1 MSTFGEDLKGNNASI
16 VDMKEYIEANK
27 ESIDEANQFIEQLKK
42 DTEGYEPNLVTS
54 DNIGSEE
61 SDDVEPVKM
70 NVLVDPETGEHKI
83 IGRAGEELKY
93 DFAGVIKQINDG
105 DPDILTSKPFT
116 EEEIISYLK
125 SADDDTLVEEL
136 APDVDI
142 SAQALR
148 DLLDIVNRKI
158 KGEKF
163 NAYKESPD
171 EVKKLVDSYIAE
183 GMGTMMIANAKMLSS
198 ARNRIAH
205 SLLDEF
211 IHNIKMD
218 RAKTDFAKE
227 LENIYNNSSVM
238 TAEGGL
244 EYIDERNA
252 AYREAAN
259 SIEDEG
265 KRERLNA
272 ILDRIEEARNL
283 TELKEFAKTCKIK
296 RYDIERPD
304 KRVYAGFLSKYKDSV
319 NNIYDIAIA
328 ETVLTRHLAP
338 LGYDKIDVIMLLIA
352 FCRQCQNYSVD
363 NVLEHAYMYY
373 FLYYCVMLDGD
384 KSDKFKNNLIE
395 VIKNVNERN
404 KF

>member
-1 MSTFGEDLKGNNASI
+1 
-16 VDMKEYIEANK
+16 
-27 ESIDEANQFIEQLKK
+27 
-42 DTEGYEPNLVTS
+42 
-54 DNIGSEE
+54 
-61 SDDVEPVKM
+61 
-70 NVLVDPETGEHKI
+70 
-83 IGRAGEELKY
+83 
-93 DFAGVIKQINDG
+93 
-105 DPDILTSKPFT
+105 
-116 EEEIISYLK
+116 
-125 SADDDTLVEEL
+125 
-136 APDVDI
+136 
-142 SAQALR
+142 
-148 DLLDIVNRKI
+148 
-158 KGEKF
+158 
-163 NAYKESPD
+163 
-171 EVKKLVDSYIAE
+171 
-183 GMGTMMIANAKMLSS
+183 
-198 ARNRIAH
+198 
-205 SLLDEF
+205 
-211 IHNIKMD
+211 
-218 RAKTDFAKE
+218 
-227 LENIYNNSSVM
+227 M

-304 KRVYAGFLSKYKDSV
+304 KRVYAGFLSKYRDSV
-319 NNIYDIAIA
+319 NNIYDITIA

-352 FCRQCQNYSVD
+352 FCRQCQSYSVD

-384 KSDKFKNNLIE
+384 KSDKFRNNLID

>member
-1 MSTFGEDLKGNNASI
+1 MNNFGDNLKTEDSNVS
-16 VDMKEYIEANK
+16 DMKEFIEANK
-27 ESIDEANQFIEQLKK
+27 ESLQEENEFIEQLKK
-42 DTEGYEPNLVTS
+42 DTEGYIPSVLEANP
-54 DNIGSEE
+54 DEE
-61 SDDVEPVKM
+61 GEVEKVSM
-70 NVLVDPETGEHKI
+70 NVLVDPVTGEHKI
-83 IGRAGEELKY
+83 IGRAGEEIKY
-93 DFAGVIKQINDG
+93 NFEGVIKQINDG

-116 EEEIISYLK
+116 EQEIISYLK
-125 SADDDTLVEEL
+125 AADDNTLKAEL
-136 APDVDI
+136 ASDIDI
-142 SAQALR
+142 SAQSLR
-148 DLLDIVNRKI
+148 DLLDIVNRRI
-158 KGEKF
+158 NGEKF
-163 NAYKESPD
+163 NIYRSCPA
-171 EVKKLVDSYIAE
+171 EVKNLVDSYIIE
-183 GMGTMMIANAKMLSS
+183 GAKSMPVGNIQYLNS
-198 ARNRIAH
+198 ARNRIAE
-205 SLLDEF
+205 SLIDEF

-238 TAEGGL
+238 ASEEGL
-244 EYIDERNA
+244 EYIEERNA

-304 KRVYAGFLSKYKDSV
+304 KRVYAHFLSKYRDSV
-319 NNIYDIAIA
+319 NNIYDITIA
-328 ETVLTRHLAP
+328 ETVLTRQLA
-338 LGYDKIDVIMLLIA
+338 LYGCDKIDVIMLLIA
-352 FCRQCQNYSVD
+352 FCKQCKNYSVD
-363 NVLEHAYMYY
+363 NVLDHAYMYY

-384 KSDKFKNNLIE
+384 KSDKFKNNLLE

>member
-1 MSTFGEDLKGNNASI
+1 MSNLGDNLKTKDSNIA
-16 VDMKEYIEANK
+16 DMKEYIENNK
-27 ESIDEANQFIEQLKK
+27 ESLQEETDFIDQLKK
-42 DTEGYEPNLVTS
+42 DTEGYVPSVLE
-54 DNIGSEE
+54 NIPEE
-61 SDDVEPVKM
+61 NQEVEKTAM
-70 NVLVDPETGEHKI
+70 NVLVDPATGEHKI
-83 IGRAGEELKY
+83 IGRAGEEVKY
-93 DFAGVIKQINDG
+93 NFEGVIKQINDG

-116 EEEIISYLK
+116 EQEIISFLQ
-125 SADDDTLVEEL
+125 SADDDTLKEEL
-136 APDVDI
+136 AADIDI
-142 SAQALR
+142 SPQSLR
-148 DLLDIVNRKI
+148 DLLEIVNRRL

-163 NAYKESPD
+163 NAYRESPD
-171 EVKKLVDSYIAE
+171 EVKNLVDSYIME
-183 GMGTMMIANAKMLSS
+183 GLKSAMPVANNQSLNA
-198 ARNRIAH
+198 ARNRIAM
-205 SLLDEF
+205 SLIDEF

-238 TAEGGL
+238 ASEEGL
-244 EYIDERNA
+244 EYIEERNA

-259 SIEDEG
+259 AIEDEG

-296 RYDIERPD
+296 RFDIERPD
-304 KRVYAGFLSKYKDSV
+304 KRVYSAFLSKYRNSV
-319 NNIYDIAIA
+319 NNIYDISIA
-328 ETVLTRHLAP
+328 ETVLTRQLAP
-338 LGYDKIDVIMLLIA
+338 YGYDKIDVIMLLIA
-352 FCRQCQNYSVD
+352 FCKQCKNYSVD

-384 KSDKFKNNLIE
+384 KSDKFKNNLLE

>member
-1 MSTFGEDLKGNNASI
+1 MSTFGEELKGNNASI

-27 ESIDEANQFIEQLKK
+27 EFIDDANQVIEQLKK
-42 DTEGYEPNLVTS
+42 DTEGYNL
-54 DNIGSEE
+54 DIDE
-61 SDDVEPVKM
+61 SNDSKNTESVKM

-93 DFAGVIKQINDG
+93 DFEGVIKQINDG
-105 DPDILTSKPFT
+105 DPDILTTKPFT

-136 APDVDI
+136 AHDVDI
-142 SAQALR
+142 SAQGLR

-163 NAYKESPD
+163 NAYKESPE
-171 EVKKLVDSYIAE
+171 EVKKLVDSYISE
-183 GMGTMMIANAKMLSS
+183 GMGSMMIYNAKMLSS

-211 IHNIKMD
+211 IQNIKMD

-259 SIEDEG
+259 AIEDEG
-265 KRERLNA
+265 KKERLNS

-296 RYDIERPD
+296 HYDLERPD
-304 KRVYAGFLSKYKDSV
+304 KRVYSDFLAKYKDSV
-319 NNIYDIAIA
+319 NNIYDISIA
-328 ETVLTRHLAP
+328 ETVLLRHLTP
-338 LGYDKIDVIMLLIA
+338 LGFTKNDITMLLIA
-352 FCRQCQNYSVD
+352 FCRQCKNYSVD
-363 NVLEHAYMYY
+363 NVLDHAYMYY

-384 KSDKFKNNLIE
+384 KSDKFKNNIIE